1 MDLSLKNANLL
12 LKMTNVWLKKTNSFR
27 GASMESSRLQSICIY
42 PIKSTA
48 GINISSSWVDN
59 IGLPFDRRY
68 VVSDNNGQ
76 FVTARTCPKLCLIKT
91 NITEI
96 GLVLTAPDMPL
107 LVIEHKTKQ
116 QHYQPVTVWGDNIQ
130 GQRCHANVDQWFSQY
145 LNKPVQLLYFGEQS
159 SRQVSKSTNPLA
171 FADGYPLLLI
181 SQASLDDLNSRLK
194 QPVSMSQFRPNLVV
208 NSCSPF
214 AEDGWR
220 HIRIG
225 EVEFEISKPCA
236 RCVFTTVNPETAE
249 KHSQLEPLA
258 TLKAYRQVES
268 GDVMFGQNLI
278 PLNNGQV
285 NAGDSVTVI
294 EKQQSISFLPATRR
308 AKPKSNAS
316 TVAQPEKQQLTCIKI
331 IDETH
336 DVKTFFFKP
345 SQTTNYIA
353 GQHLPFSLMVNGEKT
368 DAIYTLSSS
377 PTRANFLSITVKRV
391 TGGKVS
397 NYLHDSFK
405 VGGTIEAMPPAGNF
419 HLEQINGDKLL
430 MLSAGSGI
438 TPMLSMLKAM
448 VDNGLD
454 NDLYF
459 MHSARSAK
467 DLIAKDEISSLA
479 RQHGNCRISYTLTQQ
494 TRPSWLGH
502 QGRLN
507 KSMLETIPDIAERH
521 VLVCG
526 PQPFRENAQQLLL
539 SLGVPAERFHYES
552 FGVRKKA
559 AKPTSQPKPQN
570 LNILFDSWDKL
581 VKGNNQQS
589 LLEQGEQ
596 AGLIL
601 PYSCRGGM
609 CGSCKV
615 KLISGEVKQLADDGL
630 MDSEKSEGY
639 VLACSC
645 VPQSDVVI
653 SSS

>member
-1 MDLSLKNANLL
+1 
-12 LKMTNVWLKKTNSFR
+12 
-27 GASMESSRLQSICIY
+27 MENSRLQSICIY

-48 GINISSSWVDN
+48 GISISSSWVDN

-68 VVSDNNGQ
+68 VVSDSNGQ
-76 FVTARTCPKLCLIKT
+76 FVTARTCPKLCLIKA

-107 LVIEHKTKQ
+107 LVVENKTKQ

-130 GQRCHANVDQWFSQY
+130 GQPCHANVDQWFSQY

-208 NSCSPF
+208 NSCPPF

-225 EVEFEISKPCA
+225 EVEFEVSKPCA

-285 NAGDSVTVI
+285 NVGDSVTVI

-308 AKPKSNAS
+308 SKPKTKAS
-316 TVAQPEKQQLTCIKI
+316 SVTQPEQQQLTCVKI

-336 DVKTFFFKP
+336 DVKTFVFKP
-345 SQTTNYIA
+345 SQPTHYIA
-353 GQHLPFSLMVNGEKT
+353 GQHLPFSLLINGEKT
-368 DAIYTLSSS
+368 SAIYTLSSS

-397 NYLHDSFK
+397 NYLHDSFN
-405 VGGTIEAMPPAGNF
+405 VGNTIEAKPPAGNF

-494 TRPSWLGH
+494 TKPNWQGH

-521 VLVCG
+521 VLACG
-526 PQPFRENAQQLLL
+526 PQPFRESAQQLLL

-552 FGVRKKA
+552 FGVRKKTA
-559 AKPTSQPKPQN
+559 EPASQPKPQN
-570 LNILFDSWDKL
+570 LTILFDSWDKL

-589 LLEQGEQ
+589 LLEQGEH

-615 KLISGEVKQLADDGL
+615 KLVSGEVKQLADDGL